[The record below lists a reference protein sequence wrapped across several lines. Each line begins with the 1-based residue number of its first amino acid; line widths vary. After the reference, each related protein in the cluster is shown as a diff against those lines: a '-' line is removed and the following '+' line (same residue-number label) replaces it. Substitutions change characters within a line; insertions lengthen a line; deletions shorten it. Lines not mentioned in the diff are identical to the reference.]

1 MAYIR
6 EICAVL
12 LILVSFLP
20 QKFQLEFFLLL
31 PLHLFELSAR
41 VRLRLADLYEFGI
54 SYALLLLL
62 QSVFLCSLGWNSC
75 RLADQVSVYHQLESL
90 HICEVAAYSHSKMTR
105 KANLIV
111 VSFSSFVLTRARITV
126 FH

>member
-6 EICAVL
+6 EIRAVL
-12 LILVSFLP
+12 LILFSFLP
-20 QKFQLEFFLLL
+20 QKFQLELFLLH

-62 QSVFLCSLGWNSC
+62 QFVFLWGLGWNGC
-75 RLADQVSVYHQLESL
+75 RLADHVSVYHQLEPL
-90 HICEVAAYSHSKMTR
+90 HICEVTAYSHSKVTHQAPDNR
-105 KANLIV
+105 L
-111 VSFSSFVLTRARITV
+111 
-126 FH
+126 